1 MNKRQFLQLIDK
13 YYFNY
18 DLREIRVTIWTGQSS
33 VWKYFDSWISV
44 DCYNKDGDFISEI
57 DDYLRDLY
65 CDIPALENV
74 DNSTLEERQSL
85 MKDHFFLIHCISFGL
100 TNRYIQNKCFYQDQL
115 T

>member
-1 MNKRQFLQLIDK
+1 MNKREFMQIIDK

-33 VWKYFDSWISV
+33 DWKYFDSWISV

-65 CDIPALENV
+65 YDIPALENV

-85 MKDHFFLIHCISFGL
+85 IKDQQKL
-100 TNRYIQNKCFYQDQL
+100 TTKIRNWVKGYDIVVKKCNSNV
-115 T
+115 